1 VLEIVGLHSG
11 YGRME
16 VLHGISLNV
25 GVGEIVSVIGS
36 NGAGKSTTLR
46 TISGLLESRQGQ
58 IRFNGANLHGRPAD
72 IVKSGISHIPEGRRL
87 FTDMTVHENLLLGA
101 YTCAASELAERL
113 QRVYELFP
121 RVQERSRQHAGSL
134 SGGEQQ
140 MVAIGRGIMAKPQ
153 LLMLDEPSMGL
164 APKLVS
170 QLADIIRA
178 VRSLGISVLLVEQ
191 NSRLALDIA
200 DRVYVLQMGAI
211 VAQGTATALRDDPFV
226 RRAYLGL

>member
-1 VLEIVGLHSG
+1 VLEIVDLHSG

-25 GVGEIVSVIGS
+25 GGEEIVSVIGS

-46 TISGLLESRQGQ
+46 TISGLLAFRQGQ
-58 IRFNGANLHGRPAD
+58 IRFNGATLHGRPVD
-72 IVKSGISHIPEGRRL
+72 IVKSGISHVPEGRRL
-87 FTDMTVHENLLLGA
+87 FSDMTVHENLLLGA
-101 YTCAASELAERL
+101 YTCGSAELAERL
-113 QRVYELFP
+113 ERVYELFP
-121 RVQERSRQHAGSL
+121 LMRERSRQHAGSL

-211 VAQGTATALRDDPFV
+211 VAQGAAIDLRGDPFV
-226 RRAYLGL
+226 RRAYLGH

>member
-1 VLEIVGLHSG
+1 MLEIVGLHSG

-121 RVQERSRQHAGSL
+121 RVQERSRQLAGSL